1 MSALLNWLRNILGQP
16 HLRRRAF
23 IFAVVLALSFVP
35 MAGTLGYFS
44 SLLLAPILSCL
55 AAAAGVD
62 AVLGL
67 RSGDAGGTERSRAE
81 GEGPLWRLAA
91 HGARELAWL
100 LGLALG
106 VLLIGMLWTT
116 NCDPIGGAAYF
127 VIGPMCSAALAWL
140 AGVSAA
146 LLLGERKRWITLLA
160 GWTPLLG
167 STLIGVYR
175 LYFDPVVFAYDPF
188 VGWFSGPIYD
198 EGIEISSR
206 YVLYRAY
213 NFTAAAAIWLGL
225 RASLDDQLRLSWR
238 QMFAGRPNRLRT
250 VVATALGLTALA
262 IGLSAPR
269 LGFTATTDSLAR
281 VLGAT
286 KTTEHFVIR
295 YAPTSITAREIEM
308 VAAEHE
314 FAWHQ
319 LERQLGSAP
328 KRQVQSFIFVNG
340 KQRGALIGANRV
352 EVSPPWR
359 QQMYL
364 SHRLWPHDVM
374 HHELAHAFLGDF
386 GDQLLG
392 LPIAGLRFNG
402 ALVEGVPTALAPRA
416 RDNLGLHEQAA
427 VLDRLDKR
435 PPLQEIMGA
444 GFWGAAASRAYTA
457 AGSFVLWLAQTH
469 DWGSVAELYGNAGD
483 FESTYGA
490 GLGELEE
497 EWLAFLREIPLREQ
511 DIEAQAQR
519 YQRASV
525 FRRPCA
531 HRAADL
537 RQAAAIARVLGQQ
550 DQALDT
556 QRVLCRIEPD
566 EPRHFL
572 RLADML
578 AGWEDFDEAGSVLD
592 ELASREDLTATVRAV
607 IDEQRGDTALVAG
620 RLDEAARHYLAAIG
634 RGLSEAN
641 RRQLQI
647 KLIATK
653 DAELAPLVVEFF
665 GPFRVDGE
673 SRAVSMLQLWT
684 AAKIAGL
691 PGHAAVGNYL
701 LGRVFLN
708 IAAPAQAAEV
718 LEIALAGASAGELGL
733 PSVEIRRAALVAQL
747 SALTQTKAWERAR
760 VLLGPLEALAEG
772 EGHRMEVV
780 EWRERI
786 DFFEGYFS

>member
-1 MSALLNWLRNILGQP
+1 MSALLNWLRKIPGLP

-23 IFAVVLALSFVP
+23 VLVAVLALSFVP

-44 SLLLAPILSCL
+44 SLLLAPMLSCL

-62 AVLGL
+62 AVLGVRGRDTA
-67 RSGDAGGTERSRAE
+67 RSVADS
-81 GEGPLWRLAA
+81 EGPLWLLAA

-106 VLLIGMLWTT
+106 VLLVGMLWTT
-116 NCDPIGGAAYF
+116 NCDPLGGAAYF
-127 VIGPMCSAALAWL
+127 AIGPMCSAALGWL

-146 LLLGERKRWITLLA
+146 LVIPMLGC
-160 GWTPLLG
+160 
-167 STLIGVYR
+167 TLIGVYR

-188 VGWFSGPIYD
+188 FGWFSGPIYD

-206 YVLYRAY
+206 YLLYRAY
-213 NFTAAAAIWLGL
+213 NFTAATAIWLGL
-225 RASLDDQLRLSWR
+225 RASVGDQLRVNWR
-238 QMFAGRPNRLRT
+238 GMLVGGPNRLRT
-250 VVATALGLTALA
+250 LAAGGLGVLALV
-262 IGLSAPR
+262 IGFSAPR

-314 FAWHQ
+314 FAWQQ
-319 LERQLGSAP
+319 LERRLGRAP
-328 KRQVQSFIFVNG
+328 ERVIQSFIFVNG
-340 KQRGALIGANRV
+340 KQRGALIGANKV

-364 SHRLWPHDVM
+364 SHRLWPHEVM

-386 GDQLLG
+386 GDPLLG
-392 LPIAGLRFNG
+392 LPISGLRFNG

-427 VLDRLDKR
+427 VLDRLEKR
-435 PPLQEIMGA
+435 PPLAAIMGA

-483 FESTYGA
+483 FEATYGVS
-490 GLGELEE
+490 LVELEQ
-497 EWLAFLREIPLREQ
+497 EWLVFLREIPLREQ
-511 DIEAQAQR
+511 DVEAQAQR
-519 YQRASV
+519 YQRGSV

-537 RQAAAIARVLGQQ
+537 RQAAAHARLLGQEE
-550 DQALDT
+550 QALDS
-556 QRVLCRIEPD
+556 QRTLCRIEPD
-566 EPRHFL
+566 EPGHFL

-578 AGWEDFDEAGSVLD
+578 AGWGEFEQAAKVLD
-592 ELASREDLTATVRAV
+592 ELAARDELTATVRAV

-620 RLDEAARHYLAAIG
+620 RLEEAAGHYQAAIG
-634 RGLSEAN
+634 LGLSEAK

-647 KLIATK
+647 KVIATG
-653 DAELAPLVVEFF
+653 DAELAPLVAEFF
-665 GPFRVDGE
+665 GPFRVNDE
-673 SRAVSMLQLWT
+673 SRAGSMLQLWT
-684 AAKIAGL
+684 AARIAGV
-691 PGHAAVGNYL
+691 PGYSGVGHYL
-701 LGRVFLN
+701 LGRQFLN
-708 IAAPAQAAEV
+708 IAAPGQAVEV
-718 LEIALAGASAGELGL
+718 LGVALGEGL
-733 PSVEIRRAALVAQL
+733 PSVEIERAALVAQL
-747 SALTQTKAWERAR
+747 SALTQTRDWAGGRA
-760 VLLGPLEALAEG
+760 LLGRLEALAEG
-772 EGHRMEVV
+772 EGHRMAVV
-780 EWRERI
+780 EWGERI
-786 DFFEGYFS
+786 AFFEEYFSSVNGR